1 MKFYELSPKRK
12 VALVLLLIADFAVVA
27 LGIFVLILSFVL
39 HRSFVPLVLLLLCL
53 FVSQGVLIYCTNCL

>member
-53 FVSQGVLIYCTNCL
+53 VVSQGVLIYCTNCL

>member
-53 FVSQGVLIYCTNCL
+53 LVSQGVLIHCTNCL